1 MFYIQC
7 TNLLLSMIVYLDFR
21 QIDKIEKGFLPIF
34 CPSHSLIDC
43 INLSLL
49 SLDSQLDKCLQDFY
63 GRGLQNKK
71 PLDNC
76 IPSAPPFVG
85 SESDLEQTSEQIL
98 TLKAHGTPSLSYSSV
113 SATTNSSKES
123 RNTTGHG
130 IPNQSTRF
138 VYTCFLHLLFIYF
151 FFISLFTRS
160 YW

>member
-1 MFYIQC
+1 MD
-7 TNLLLSMIVYLDFR
+7 VYLDFR

-43 INLSLL
+43 VNLSLL

-85 SESDLEQTSEQIL
+85 SETDLEQTSEETL
-98 TLKAHGTPSLSYSSV
+98 TFKAHGTPSLSYSSV
-113 SATTNSSKES
+113 SATKNDSKES

-130 IPNQSTRF
+130 IPNRSTRF
-138 VYTCFLHLLFIYF
+138 VYTCFLHLFIL
-151 FFISLFTRS
+151 FISLFTRS
-160 YW
+160 CW

>member
-1 MFYIQC
+1 MD
-7 TNLLLSMIVYLDFR
+7 VYLDFR

-43 INLSLL
+43 VNLSLL

-85 SESDLEQTSEQIL
+85 SETDLEQTSEEIL
-98 TLKAHGTPSLSYSSV
+98 TFKAQGTPSLSY
-113 SATTNSSKES
+113 S

-130 IPNQSTRF
+130 IPNRSTRF
-138 VYTCFLHLLFIYF
+138 VYTCFLHLFIL
-151 FFISLFTRS
+151 FISLFTRS
-160 YW
+160 CW